1 MKTKNKIGKGRK
13 IIGNVLLIICIV
25 LIVYFATVMAY
36 RLATVIDAKK
46 WSVTRR
52 FLAEFGIM
60 CVIILP
66 AVDIRFGIFSW
77 RKNRGL
83 KVAGIIVRCL
93 SCAVCALF
101 VALGAAVVITGMQTD
116 DQPVKNVCVLG
127 LAIEEEDIAPD
138 LARRLDR
145 ALEYKKD
152 HPDIPFIVTGGNS
165 EDPYYS
171 EAGYMQRYLIEHGFD
186 TNAGPLILESNAKTT
201 VENFRYVSETVD
213 KKDPLG
219 VITSDLHMFRATHI
233 AKKQGYT
240 SIVRIPAPSSPL
252 TYVENVMWEVTC
264 AFPQILGGEIAL

>member
-1 MKTKNKIGKGRK
+1 MKAKRRIGKGRK
-13 IIGNVLLIICIV
+13 IVGNVLLIICIV

-36 RLATVIDAKK
+36 RLATVVDAKK
-46 WSVTRR
+46 WSVVRR
-52 FLAEFGIM
+52 FLLKFAIM

-83 KVAGIIVRCL
+83 KVAGMMVRCL
-93 SCAVCALF
+93 ACAVCAAF
-101 VALGAAVVITGMQTD
+101 IALGAAVVITGITTD
-116 DQPVKNVCVLG
+116 DEQVENVCVLG
-127 LAIEEEDIAPD
+127 LAIDSDEVSPD

-145 ALEYKKD
+145 ALEYKSD

-186 TNAGPLILESNAKTT
+186 TNAGPLITETNAKTT

-213 KKDPLG
+213 KKEPLG
-219 VITSDLHMFRATHI
+219 VISSDVHMFRATHI

-240 SIVRIPAPSSPL
+240 SIVRLPAHSSPI
-252 TYVENVMWEVTC
+252 TYCENVMWEVVC
-264 AFPQILGGEIAL
+264 AFPQILSGEIAL